1 MCTQCVVNPIYYGEI
16 APGWFLMRARK
27 DEGGTEGMRVGEWG
41 LVECNDPT
49 IVFDVTPVVYDNPD
63 QTWEAYGKFY
73 YNFMF
78 APSVGHK
85 FYTAMGQVKIPFRVK
100 RQWVKNS
107 VYGFEQQFYFYLADF
122 IKTATLDYDG
132 DPHCDFDPR
141 APLTST

>member
-16 APGWFLMRARK
+16 APGWWLMRARK
-27 DEGGTEGMRVGEWG
+27 DEGGLDGMKAGEWG
-41 LVECNDPT
+41 IVECNDPT
-49 IVFDVTPVVYDNPD
+49 IVFDVTPVVYNDAD
-63 QTWEAYGKFY
+63 QTWELYYKFY

-78 APSVGHK
+78 APSIGHK
-85 FYTAMGQVKIPFRVK
+85 FYTAMEKVKIPFRVK

-107 VYGFEQQFYFYLADF
+107 IYGFEQQFYYYLADF

-141 APLTST
+141 APLTSI